1 MDLQNIKTIIF
12 DLGGVI
18 IDLDTTAT
26 VKSFASLSGQPET
39 EMLDVFQHNH
49 LFLDYEKGLISSE
62 NFRDEL
68 RNLLLVEASD
78 EQLDESWNAM
88 LGAIEQPRLDLML
101 QLQERYEVMV
111 LSNTNEI
118 HEQAFH
124 RILQQVSGKSHLN
137 EFANQVYF
145 SHDISMRKPDAE
157 IYDFVITENGI
168 KPEETLF
175 LDDRL
180 DNLEAAKK
188 NGWQVHQVKFPN
200 EILSLF

>member
-1 MDLQNIKTIIF
+1 M
-12 DLGGVI
+12 GGVI
-18 IDLDTTAT
+18 IDLDTSAT
-26 VKSFASLSGQPET
+26 VKSFAQLTGQSEAQ
-39 EMLDVFQHNH
+39 MLDVFQRNQ
-49 LFLDYEKGLISSE
+49 LFHDYEKGLISSD

-68 RNLLLVEASD
+68 RDLLLEDVDDQA
-78 EQLDESWNAM
+78 LDQAWNAM

-101 QLQERYEVMV
+101 RLQESYQVMV

-124 RILQQVSGKSHLN
+124 SILRQVSGKSHLK
-137 EFANQVYF
+137 EFAHRVYF
-145 SHDISMRKPDAE
+145 SHDIGMRKPDAE
-157 IYDFVITENGI
+157 IYNFVVTENAI

-180 DNLEAAKK
+180 DNLEGARACC
-188 NGWQVHQVKFPN
+188 WQTHQVKFPN

>member
-26 VKSFASLSGQPET
+26 VKSFAKLSGQPET
-39 EMLDVFQHNH
+39 EMLDVFQHNQ

-78 EQLDESWNAM
+78 QELDQAWNAM

-124 RILQQVSGKSHLN
+124 RILKEVSGKSHLN
-137 EFANQVYF
+137 AFAHQVCF
-145 SHDISMRKPDAE
+145 SHDIGMRKPDAE

-188 NGWQVHQVKFPN
+188 NGWQAHQVKFPN